1 MANLLSRQNIVK
13 LIIDSMNVF
22 HKNNSIYNLMDWA
35 LEIKMSDYKMR
46 LYVSVLCAHQE
57 LVFLGMT
64 GSSLASIS
72 YE

>member
-22 HKNNSIYNLMDWA
+22 HKNDNIHNLMDWA
-35 LEIKMSDYKMR
+35 LEIKMSDHKMS

-57 LVFLGMT
+57 VRNLYFLG
-64 GSSLASIS
+64 
-72 YE
+72 